1 MVQSDHPRRAK
12 NGCGSIWS
20 HFNLGMARILLLWLV
35 IVLYTLFGAAVFSAL
50 ERPSELEAH
59 CKWNRQ
65 LAEFIQD
72 HKIPDEELHQL
83 LKNYE
88 VAVATGIRMEP
99 RRPRWDFSGAFYF
112 VATVVSTIG
121 KPAHEIQ
128 GMGNLMMRSYNNPIF
143 WIKAH
148 LNKMQILYK
157 FISFCLWV
165 RFLKKHQNSICYRF
179 NCIIF
184 IH

>member
-1 MVQSDHPRRAK
+1 MVQSDYSSGTK
-12 NGCGSIWS
+12 NGCGCIWS

-35 IVLYTLFGAAVFSAL
+35 IVLYTLLGAAVFSAL

-72 HKIPDEELHQL
+72 HQIPAEELHQL
-83 LKNYE
+83 LGNYE

-121 KPAHEIQ
+121 KTCTQDRHSE
-128 GMGNLMMRSYNNPIF
+128 SYRTRIHNNHILWISALIKCKFCTNIF
-143 WIKAH
+143 V
-148 LNKMQILYK
+148 
-157 FISFCLWV
+157 FF
-165 RFLKKHQNSICYRF
+165 F
-179 NCIIF
+179 
-184 IH
+184 